1 MTIEEFS
8 NEFDTLLNSYATI
21 NQFGK
26 VENPATI
33 ELDEYEKSVFLTK
46 AQEEIVIDLYSGKNP
61 LGDSFE
67 KTEEV
72 RRYLSDLI
80 KTYTTTDKKVGYVG
94 LSKTSIFFELPED
107 LWFITYESAGLEDS
121 RLGCMDGEEIS
132 VIPITQDDYF
142 RIAKN
147 PFRGTN
153 KRRALRLDLGNR
165 MVEIVS
171 EYNIARYLVR
181 YVARPEPIILTDL
194 PDNLSIN
201 QISTKTECKLN
212 PVIHRAI
219 LERAVKLAI
228 ISRVPNTGKE

>member
-94 LSKTSIFFELPED
+94 LSKTSIFFELPKD
-107 LWFITYESAGLEDS
+107 LWFITYESADLEDS
-121 RLGCMDGEEIS
+121 RLGCMNGEEIS
-132 VIPITQDDYF
+132 VIPVTQDDYF
-142 RIAKN
+142 RISKN
-147 PFRGTN
+147 PFRGAN
-153 KRRALRLDLGNR
+153 KRRALRLDIGNGI
-165 MVEIVS
+165 VEIVS
-171 EYNIARYLVR
+171 EYNIGRYLVR
-181 YVARPEPIILTDL
+181 YVARPEPIVLTDL

-201 QISTKTECKLN
+201 EVSTKTECKLN

-219 LERAVKLAI
+219 LEKAVQLAL
-228 ISRVPNTGKE
+228 ISKAPNAGK

>member
-46 AQEEIVIDLYSGKNP
+46 AQEETVIDLYSGKNP

-153 KRRALRLDLGNR
+153 KRRALRVVHCNR
-165 MVEIVS
+165 MVEIVT
-171 EYNIARYLVR
+171 EYYIARYPVR
-181 YVARPEPIILTDL
+181 
-194 PDNLSIN
+194 
-201 QISTKTECKLN
+201 
-212 PVIHRAI
+212 
-219 LERAVKLAI
+219 
-228 ISRVPNTGKE
+228 

>member
-1 MTIEEFS
+1 MTTEEFS
-8 NEFDTLLNSYATI
+8 NEFYTLLNSYSVI
-21 NQFGK
+21 DKFGK
-26 VENPATI
+26 GEDPSTI

-46 AQEEIVIDLYSGKNP
+46 AQEEIVIDLYRGKNP

-80 KTYTTTDKKVGYVG
+80 KTYTTTEKKTGYVG

-121 RLGCMDGEEIS
+121 RLGCMNGEEIL
-132 VIPITQDDYF
+132 VIPISQDDYF
-142 RIAKN
+142 RISGN
-147 PFRGTN
+147 PFRGSN
-153 KRRALRLDLGNR
+153 KRRALRLDNGNGI
-165 MVEIVS
+165 VEIVS
-171 EYNIARYLVR
+171 EYNIDRYLVR
-181 YVARPEPIILTDL
+181 YIARPDPIILTDL

-201 QISTKTECKLN
+201 KLSKKTECKLN

-219 LERAVKLAI
+219 LEKAVKLAI
-228 ISRVPNTGKE
+228 LSKAPSAGK

>member
-121 RLGCMDGEEIS
+121 RLGCMDSEEIS

-142 RIAKN
+142 RISKN
-147 PFRGTN
+147 PFRGAN
-153 KRRALRLDLGNR
+153 KRRALRLDIGNGI
-165 MVEIVS
+165 VEIVS
-171 EYNIARYLVR
+171 EYNIGRYLVR
-181 YVARPEPIILTDL
+181 YVARPEPIVLTDL

-201 QISTKTECKLN
+201 EVSTKTECKLN

-219 LERAVKLAI
+219 LEKAVQLAL
-228 ISRVPNTGKE
+228 ISKAPNAGK

>member
-1 MTIEEFS
+1 MTVEEFS
-8 NEFDTLLNSYATI
+8 NEFDTLLNS
-21 NQFGK
+21 FGAG
-26 VENPATI
+26 EAPSTI

-46 AQEEIVIDLYSGKNP
+46 AQEEVVIDLYSGKNP

-80 KTYTTTDKKVGYVG
+80 KTYTTTDKKTDYVG

-121 RLGCMDGEEIS
+121 RLGCMNGKEIS
-132 VIPITQDDYF
+132 VVPVTQDDYF

-147 PFRGTN
+147 PFRGSN
-153 KRRALRLDLGNR
+153 SKRALRLDTGNGI
-165 MVEIVS
+165 VEIVS
-171 EYNIARYLVR
+171 EYNIDRYLVR
-181 YVARPEPIILTDL
+181 YIAKPDPIILTNL

-201 QISTKTECKLN
+201 GISVKTECKLN

-219 LERAVKLAI
+219 LEKAVRLAI
-228 ISRVPNTGKE
+228 LSKAPSTGK

>member
-46 AQEEIVIDLYSGKNP
+46 AQEETVIDLYSGKNP

-94 LSKTSIFFELPED
+94 LSKTSLFFELPED

-219 LERAVKLAI
+219 LEKAVQLAL
-228 ISRVPNTGKE
+228 ISKAPNAGK

>member
-1 MTIEEFS
+1 MTTEEFS
-8 NEFDTLLNSYATI
+8 NEFDTLLNSYSVI
-21 NQFGK
+21 DKFSK
-26 VENPATI
+26 EENPSTI

-46 AQEEIVIDLYSGKNP
+46 AQEEIIIDLYNGKNP

-80 KTYTTTDKKVGYVG
+80 KTYTTTEKKTGYVG

-121 RLGCMDGEEIS
+121 RLGCMNGKEIS
-132 VIPITQDDYF
+132 VIPISQDDYF
-142 RIAKN
+142 RISSN
-147 PFRGTN
+147 PFRGSN
-153 KRRALRLDLGNR
+153 KRRALRLDNGNGI
-165 MVEIVS
+165 VEIVS
-171 EYNIARYLVR
+171 EYNIDRYLVR
-181 YVARPEPIILTDL
+181 YIARPDPIILTDL

-201 QISTKTECKLN
+201 KVSEKTECKLN

-219 LERAVKLAI
+219 LEKAVKLAI
-228 ISRVPNTGKE
+228 LSKAPSAGK

>member
-46 AQEEIVIDLYSGKNP
+46 AQEETVIDLYSGKNP

-142 RIAKN
+142 RISKN

-153 KRRALRLDLGNR
+153 KRRALRLDIGNGI
-165 MVEIVS
+165 VEIVS
-171 EYNIARYLVR
+171 EYNIDRYLVR
-181 YVARPEPIILTDL
+181 YVARPEPIVLTDL

-201 QISTKTECKLN
+201 EVSTKTECKLN

-219 LERAVKLAI
+219 LEKAVQLAL
-228 ISRVPNTGKE
+228 ISKAPNAGK

>member
-1 MTIEEFS
+1 MTTEEFS
-8 NEFDTLLNSYATI
+8 NEFDTLLNSYSVI
-21 NQFGK
+21 DKSGK
-26 VENPATI
+26 GENPSTI

-80 KTYTTTDKKVGYVG
+80 KTYTTTEKKTGYVG
-94 LSKTSIFFELPED
+94 LSKTSIFFELPKD

-121 RLGCMDGEEIS
+121 RLGCMNGEEIL
-132 VIPITQDDYF
+132 VIPISQDDYF
-142 RIAKN
+142 RISGN
-147 PFRGTN
+147 PFRGSN
-153 KRRALRLDLGNR
+153 KRRALRLDNGNGI
-165 MVEIVS
+165 VEIVS
-171 EYNIARYLVR
+171 EYNIDRYLVR
-181 YVARPEPIILTDL
+181 YIARPDPIILTDL

-201 QISTKTECKLN
+201 NISKKTECKLN

-219 LERAVKLAI
+219 LEKAVKLAI
-228 ISRVPNTGKE
+228 LSKAPSAGK